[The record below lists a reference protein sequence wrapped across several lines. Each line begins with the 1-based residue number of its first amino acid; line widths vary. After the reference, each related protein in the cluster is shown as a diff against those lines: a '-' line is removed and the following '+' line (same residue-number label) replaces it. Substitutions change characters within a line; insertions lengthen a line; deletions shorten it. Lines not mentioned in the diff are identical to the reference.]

1 MMLLHQDNTD
11 ENAFFN
17 MLDSSLEMMQQKWNS
32 GNLW

>member
-11 ENAFFN
+11 ESALFN

-32 GNLW
+32 GNL